1 MLILRIG
8 LDISGRTC
16 CCEGDG
22 EGDEEGDGDGEGEE
36 EEEASVRI
44 DSVMTMLMD
53 SVAIRLSRSNITFCD
68 LRTPMVVVMMP
79 IDVAAGDQAF
89 GLPPALV
96 ENHTTDSDTLQPRR
110 ADKNIFGF
118 SL

>member
-44 DSVMTMLMD
+44 DSVVSILFWRRCSQST
-53 SVAIRLSRSNITFCD
+53 VAHRRCVLILGNPLSPVPLVGPIFSDIR
-68 LRTPMVVVMMP
+68 
-79 IDVAAGDQAF
+79 
-89 GLPPALV
+89 
-96 ENHTTDSDTLQPRR
+96 
-110 ADKNIFGF
+110 
-118 SL
+118 